1 MSVLCTGT
9 LGLKLILQ
17 WCCRETHDVG
27 AVGCLKEIKSAIS
40 VARSVMEHTKQT
52 FLVGED
58 GTVISCGCWRLC
70 HMMKYY
76 FIPLIATAFAVQMGF
91 PKANLQTNYSRF
103 DEHLGM

>member
-1 MSVLCTGT
+1 M

-58 GTVISCGCWRLC
+58 GMVISCGCWRLC

-76 FIPLIATAFAVQMGF
+76 FYSTHSHCVCCTNGVSKGKP
-91 PKANLQTNYSRF
+91 ANQLF
-103 DEHLGM
+103 KV